1 MERHSSLI
9 VPRYFSLPLVLRST
23 MCVPLV
29 PQLSKKLDVDLGQGV
44 PKLYSSILSH
54 SDNLACSLSRGLQI
68 LESFVLRTCA

>member
-29 PQLSKKLDVDLGQGV
+29 PQLSKKLDVDLGQGDAE
-44 PKLYSSILSH
+44 IIFF
-54 SDNLACSLSRGLQI
+54 NI
-68 LESFVLRTCA
+68 ES